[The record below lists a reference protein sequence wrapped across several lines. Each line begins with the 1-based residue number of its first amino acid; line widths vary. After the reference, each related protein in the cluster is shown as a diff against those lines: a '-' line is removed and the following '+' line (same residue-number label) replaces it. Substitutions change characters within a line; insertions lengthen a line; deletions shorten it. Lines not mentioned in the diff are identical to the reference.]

1 MTTVARSGPFYDI
14 CAGRG
19 IQLFLQQF
27 VVFKFCAILGVVEYP
42 KIMLTF
48 RRKLIHVFT

>member
-1 MTTVARSGPFYDI
+1 MTTVARTGPFHDI

-27 VVFKFCAILGVVEYP
+27 VVFKYCAIS
-42 KIMLTF
+42 
-48 RRKLIHVFT
+48 